1 MEGPGDDQRAPDAR
15 LPPPRFAVDVRAEGD
30 LVTLKFAG
38 DLDLAVAKRFR
49 HAVYPYTGPGR
60 TVELD
65 LSDVEFLDSSGL
77 QLLVSAA
84 KSAKAD
90 GWTLRIVPPVGRAR
104 QALTIA
110 GMERVLP
117 IVG

>member
-1 MEGPGDDQRAPDAR
+1 MGGAEQAGPDDVRVPQ
-15 LPPPRFAVDVRAEGD
+15 PRFTVDVRTEGD
-30 LVTLKFAG
+30 LVTLRVG
-38 DLDLAVAKRFR
+38 GELDLAVARRFR
-49 HAVYPYTGPGR
+49 AALYPYAGPGR

-65 LSDVEFLDSSGL
+65 LTGLEFLDSSGL

-84 KSAKAD
+84 KSARAD
-90 GWTLRIVPPVGRAR
+90 GWTLRIKPPAGRAR

-117 IVG
+117 IV